1 MIDDLISIIGIPALA
16 FAIST
21 YIPGI
26 QRKIEARIQQRIG
39 PSILAPGFW
48 AFFKFLFKETK
59 MPDANLPRLYN
70 LLPLLSIA
78 VLWALLAITSLTSFH
93 ILSNEIGIVGLL
105 KLEEMMY
112 VILGSLSC
120 SIMGWRMP
128 FIDECKGTSYI
139 KTLKLSLE
147 QLGAVRSFKMITIG
161 SFPFYL
167 ATFLPFVQKK
177 SIFLK
182 DIVGEPFLFSLAG
195 IFGAVCYF
203 IGYVIMIKEYPFSIT
218 HTKADVIEGAT
229 MELMAKYRALYLA
242 SKELLLIALGSL
254 FATLYLGI
262 APDIENPITIV
273 ENFAVALIF
282 PILAT
287 FVRAFSPVLLFKQI
301 YPISYVATL
310 IGVIGFIFAL
320 LGW

>member
-1 MIDDLISIIGIPALA
+1 MIEEVISILEIPLLA
-16 FAIST
+16 FVIST

-48 AFFKFLFKETK
+48 AFFKFLFKK
-59 MPDANLPRLYN
+59 VDNPDANLPNLYN
-70 LLPLLSIA
+70 RLPLLSIV
-78 VLWALLAITSLTSFH
+78 VLWTILAITSLTSFH

-112 VILGSLSC
+112 IILGSLSF

-128 FIDECKGTSYI
+128 YIDECKGTPFI
-139 KTLKLSLE
+139 KTLKISLE
-147 QLGAVRSFKMITIG
+147 QLGAVRCFKMITIG

-167 ATFLPFVQKK
+167 ATFLPFINKH

-182 DIVGEPFLFSLAG
+182 DIVGEPFLFSLGG
-195 IFGAVCYF
+195 IFGAICYF
-203 IGYVIMIKEYPFSIT
+203 IGYIIMVKEYPFSIT
-218 HTKADVIEGAT
+218 HTKADVIEGPT

-242 SKELLLIALGSL
+242 SYELLLITLGSL

-262 APDIENPITIV
+262 APDVSNPITII
-273 ENFAVALIF
+273 ENFAIAIIF
-282 PILAT
+282 SILAAI
-287 FVRAFSPVLLFKQI
+287 VRAFSPLLLFKQI
-301 YPISYVATL
+301 YPISFIATL
-310 IGVIGFIFAL
+310 FGVIGFIFAL

>member
-1 MIDDLISIIGIPALA
+1 MIDELISIIGIPALA

-59 MPDANLPRLYN
+59 MPDANLPKLYN

-78 VLWALLAITSLTSFH
+78 VLWAILAITSMTSFY
-93 ILSNEIGIVGLL
+93 ILSNVIGIVGLL

-112 VILGSLSC
+112 VILGSLAF

-128 FIDECKGTSYI
+128 FIDECKGTNFLG
-139 KTLKLSLE
+139 TLKLSLE
-147 QLGAVRSFKMITIG
+147 QLGAIRSFKMITIG

-167 ATFLPFVQKK
+167 AIFLPFVQKN

-195 IFGAVCYF
+195 IFGAICYF

-218 HTKADVIEGAT
+218 HTKADVIEGPT

-262 APDIENPITIV
+262 APDINNPITII
-273 ENFAVALIF
+273 ENFAIALIF

-301 YPISYVATL
+301 YPISFVATL
-310 IGVIGFIFAL
+310 IGVVGFIFAL
-320 LGW
+320 IGW

>member
-1 MIDDLISIIGIPALA
+1 MISEVFSVLGIPALA

-39 PSILAPGFW
+39 PNILSPGFW
-48 AFFKFLFKETK
+48 SVFKFIFKEVK
-59 MPDANLPRLYN
+59 LPDASLPRLYN

-78 VLWALLAITSLTSFH
+78 VLWIILAITSLTSFH

-112 VILGSLSC
+112 VILGSLSF

-128 FIDECKGTSYI
+128 YIDECKGTPFI
-139 KTLKLSLE
+139 KTLKISLE
-147 QLGAVRSFKMITIG
+147 QLGAIRSFKMITIG

-167 ATFLPFVQKK
+167 ATFLPFIQKK

-182 DIVGEPFLFSLAG
+182 DIVGEPFLLSLAG

-203 IGYVIMIKEYPFSIT
+203 IGYLIMIKEYPFSIT
-218 HTKADVIEGAT
+218 HTKADVIEGPT
-229 MELMAKYRALYLA
+229 MELIGRYRAIYLA
-242 SKELLLIALGSL
+242 STELLMITLGSL

-262 APDIENPITIV
+262 APDINNPITIV
-273 ENFAVALIF
+273 ENLAIAVIF

-310 IGVIGFIFAL
+310 IGVIGFVFAL

>member
-1 MIDDLISIIGIPALA
+1 MIDKIISIIGIPALA

-59 MPDANLPRLYN
+59 TPDANLPKLYN

-78 VLWALLAITSLTSFH
+78 VLWAILAITSITSFY
-93 ILSNEIGIVGLL
+93 ILSNVIGIVGLL

-112 VILGSLSC
+112 VILGSLAF

-128 FIDECKGTSYI
+128 FIDECKGTPFI

-147 QLGAVRSFKMITIG
+147 QLGAIRSFKMITIG

-167 ATFLPFVQKK
+167 AIFLPFIQKN

-195 IFGAVCYF
+195 IFGAICYF

-218 HTKADVIEGAT
+218 HTKADVIEGPT

-242 SKELLLIALGSL
+242 SKELLLITLGSL

-262 APDIENPITIV
+262 APDINNPITII
-273 ENFAVALIF
+273 ENFAIAIAF

-301 YPISYVATL
+301 YPVSFVATL
-310 IGVIGFIFAL
+310 IGAIGFIFAL

>member
-1 MIDDLISIIGIPALA
+1 MIDKIISIIGIPALA

-48 AFFKFLFKETK
+48 ALFKFLFKETK
-59 MPDANLPRLYN
+59 TPDANLPKLYN

-78 VLWALLAITSLTSFH
+78 VLWAILAITSITSFY
-93 ILSNEIGIVGLL
+93 ILSNVIGIVGLL

-112 VILGSLSC
+112 IILGSLAF

-128 FIDECKGTSYI
+128 YIDECKGTNFLG
-139 KTLKLSLE
+139 TLKLSLE
-147 QLGAVRSFKMITIG
+147 QLGAIRSFKMITIG

-167 ATFLPFVQKK
+167 AIFLPFVQKQ

-195 IFGAVCYF
+195 IFGAICYF

-218 HTKADVIEGAT
+218 HTKADVIEGPT

-242 SKELLLIALGSL
+242 SKELLLITLGSL

-262 APDIENPITIV
+262 APDINNPITII
-273 ENFAVALIF
+273 ENFAIAVIF

-301 YPISYVATL
+301 YPISFVATL
-310 IGVIGFIFAL
+310 IGVVGFIFAL

>member
-1 MIDDLISIIGIPALA
+1 MIDKIISIIGIPALA

-59 MPDANLPRLYN
+59 TPDANLPKLYN

-78 VLWALLAITSLTSFH
+78 VLWAILAITSMTSFY
-93 ILSNEIGIVGLL
+93 ILSNVIGIVGLL

-112 VILGSLSC
+112 VILGSLAF

-128 FIDECKGTSYI
+128 YIDECKGTNFLG
-139 KTLKLSLE
+139 TLKLSLE
-147 QLGAVRSFKMITIG
+147 QLGAIRSFKMITIG

-167 ATFLPFVQKK
+167 AIFLPFVQKK

-195 IFGAVCYF
+195 IFGAICYF

-218 HTKADVIEGAT
+218 HTKADVIEGPT

-262 APDIENPITIV
+262 APDINNPITII
-273 ENFAVALIF
+273 ENFAIAVIF

-287 FVRAFSPVLLFKQI
+287 FVRTFSPVLLFKQI
-301 YPISYVATL
+301 YPISFVATL
-310 IGVIGFIFAL
+310 IGVVGFIFAL